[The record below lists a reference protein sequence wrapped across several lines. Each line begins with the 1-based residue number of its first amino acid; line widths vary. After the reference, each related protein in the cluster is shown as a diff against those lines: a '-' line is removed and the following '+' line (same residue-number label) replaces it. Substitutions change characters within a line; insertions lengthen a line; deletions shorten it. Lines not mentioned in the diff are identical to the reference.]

1 MFKLEKIN
9 HLDDYFCMLSSR
21 DKKGVY
27 VCRVCNYSD
36 EIKDFIKKYYQV
48 ARKNGV
54 IIEGKIANPDEKNLA
69 YFSEV
74 MGMQFKLD
82 LKFFDSSLKKW
93 LPRMSDYAREN
104 VSKSL
109 YSALCELRDNGKN
122 DNMLKNAYIKFMCW
136 MYYKFERIANR
147 LGADDL
153 PKILYEGTISNYE
166 LILISVLASAGC
178 DVLLLQYK
186 GDQEYLKIDPSSQK
200 SQKYDVQGG
209 SFPIDFS
216 MKLITKEIQS
226 DMNRERLYGER
237 TKYKNCTNAWI
248 SGKGFEDFL
257 KSFQMRGESDKD
269 FYYNC
274 FYRIRGVEDKLTYI
288 NELSVFYTQMN
299 NLKRKM
305 VVVDGEIAK
314 PTMEEISQIHRK
326 NYHNNEEALM
336 DLLKNIE
343 FSQNKELQKLMIKV
357 FIDVLLELSE
367 KDSLNTNRFVNLV
380 VYLLCWMK
388 RFQSEL
394 FGNWKFPEIG
404 CFVHFGSC
412 KTDIEVAFLKILA
425 RLPVDVLVL
434 VPNQDEGCI
443 LEDKFLYELKYS
455 ESMMVDKF
463 PCGDAV
469 LNVGTVAYHAERELD
484 TIMYQDSGIYRNQQ
498 FSKAEVVVLK
508 TMYEEIKILWDQEL
522 KFRPNFD
529 TVDNVVKV
537 PVIFSKISGV
547 KNGDISQYWKDVK
560 SFMTEDTILINKYPY
575 IDALEENPV
584 KAHATVFL
592 KRGKLQKQK
601 IKESSC
607 YQYGFLREETQ
618 DYILEKLQLLIEHKI
633 IKGTYE
639 NGTEY
644 TIISTVLNLPKDI
657 TRLIQ
662 KFDFTKKNGKIMFV
676 NTKEDSIALEDTIMF
691 SFLNLIGLDIIFW
704 VPTGYQTIEKHL
716 NRLLIE
722 EHQIGEYMYDLQIP
736 DINSVLTNSRTKW
749 TDKIF
754 KRGR

>member
-367 KDSLNTNRFVNLV
+367 KDNLNTNRFVNLV

-443 LEDKFLYELKYS
+443 LEDKLLYELRYS
-455 ESMMVDKF
+455 ESMIVDKF

-498 FSKAEVVVLK
+498 FSKAEVIVLK

-618 DYILEKLQLLIEHKI
+618 DYILEKLQLLIDHKI

>member
-186 GDQEYLKIDPSSQK
+186 GDQEYLKIDPSSRK

-257 KSFQMRGESDKD
+257 KSFQMRGVSDKD

-425 RLPVDVLVL
+425 RLPIDVLVL
-434 VPNQDEGCI
+434 VPNQDECCI
-443 LEDKFLYELKYS
+443 LEDKLLYELRYS

-618 DYILEKLQLLIEHKI
+618 DYILEKLQLLIDHKI

-657 TRLIQ
+657 IRLIQ